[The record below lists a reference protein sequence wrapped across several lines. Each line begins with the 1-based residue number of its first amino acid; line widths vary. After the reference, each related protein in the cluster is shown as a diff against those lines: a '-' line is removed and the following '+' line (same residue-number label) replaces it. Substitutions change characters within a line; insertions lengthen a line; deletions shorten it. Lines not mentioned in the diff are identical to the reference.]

1 MWAAA
6 YLEKTPASLSGEE
19 WVVFLSNV
27 QSVERTFNRERSEK
41 PAFGLMWAAAYSE
54 KTPASLSREEG
65 IAFLSNVQ
73 SVAQTFSRERSEK
86 PASKVVIR
94 GR

>member
-1 MWAAA
+1 VLSGVLNKYHKEKAVLAWMKNNADPDPAKGITFFGLMWAAA
-6 YLEKTPASLSGEE
+6 YLEKTPASLSMEE
-19 WVVFLSNV
+19 W
-27 QSVERTFNRERSEK
+27 
-41 PAFGLMWAAAYSE
+41 
-54 KTPASLSREEG
+54 

-73 SVAQTFSRERSEK
+73 SVARTFSRERSEM